1 MANRYGW
8 GDNEPKILPGAQGG
22 DRTNFFGIKIKAL
35 FTDLFAKLNVDANKL
50 NGIQAGAEVNQNTFA
65 KVKVGSAVV
74 EADQK
79 QDTLEL
85 VPGSNVTITPDAVND
100 KITIGLPSS
109 LDVNVTGSAAT
120 CNGCGEVNTPEL
132 TIENDA
138 SNRKSGFYKTNA
150 TGDTNSTVGVAYAGV
165 VQVVR
170 HSLHYL
176 RLILC
181 GNATEAPR
189 MYVQNGSNGNWGA
202 AREVAFLNS
211 NITGNADSA
220 TKLQTSRRI
229 NGVLFNGTGDIT
241 ITAAANGGTSAACSG
256 NAASATKLQTP
267 RRINGELFDGTGDIT
282 ITAASCSGNA
292 ASATKATQD
301 SRGQQIDSTYIK
313 GLSVS
318 GRTVTYT
325 RGNGTTGSFQTR
337 DTTYTLASLGGAP
350 KPQTAAGVGQW
361 GEVTDRVPPGGT
373 WAYIQYTMY
382 PTGSGGNPMNRPG
395 ITGGIVAGGT
405 PVSGK
410 YVVWRIA

>member
-1 MANRYGW
+1 
-8 GDNEPKILPGAQGG
+8 
-22 DRTNFFGIKIKAL
+22 
-35 FTDLFAKLNVDANKL
+35 
-50 NGIQAGAEVNQNTFA
+50 
-65 KVKVGSAVV
+65 
-74 EADQK
+74 
-79 QDTLEL
+79 
-85 VPGSNVTITPDAVND
+85 
-100 KITIGLPSS
+100 
-109 LDVNVTGSAAT
+109 
-120 CNGCGEVNTPEL
+120 
-132 TIENDA
+132 
-138 SNRKSGFYKTNA
+138 
-150 TGDTNSTVGVAYAGV
+150 
-165 VQVVR
+165 
-170 HSLHYL
+170 
-176 RLILC
+176 
-181 GNATEAPR
+181 

-211 NITGNADSA
+211 NITGNAGSA

-292 ASATKATQD
+292 ASATKASLD

-318 GRTVTYT
+318 GRTVTYS
-325 RGNGTTGSFQTR
+325 RGNGTTGSFQTQ

-350 KPQTAAGVGQW
+350 KPQTGAGVGQW

-373 WAYIQYTMY
+373 WAYIQYAMY

>member
-8 GDNEPKILPGAQGG
+8 GSNEPKILPGAQGG

-35 FTDLFAKLNVDANKL
+35 FADLFAKLNVDANKL
-50 NGIQAGAEVNQNTFA
+50 DGIQAGAEVNQNAFA
-65 KVKVGSAVV
+65 KVKSGGVTV

-79 QDTLEL
+79 SDTLEL
-85 VPGSNVTITPDAVND
+85 VPGSNVTITPDAAND

-109 LDVNVTGSAAT
+109 LDVNITGSAAT
-120 CNGCGEVNTPEL
+120 CNGCGEVDTPEL

-176 RLILC
+176 RLILR
-181 GNATEAPR
+181 GDATKAPK
-189 MYVQNGSNGNWGA
+189 MYVQSGSNGNWGA
-202 AREVAFLNS
+202 AREVAFLDS
-211 NITGNADSA
+211 DITGNAASA
-220 TKLQTSRRI
+220 TKLRTSRRI

-241 ITAAANGGTSAACSG
+241 ITAEANGGTSASCSG

-282 ITAASCSGNA
+282 ITAAACSGNA

-325 RGNGTTGSFQTR
+325 RGNGATGSFQTQ
-337 DTTYTLASLGGAP
+337 DTNTTYTLASLGGAP
-350 KPQTAAGVGQW
+350 KPHADAGVGQW
-361 GEVTDRVPPGGT
+361 GDVIDRVPSGGT

-382 PTGSGGNPMNRPG
+382 PTGSGGRPG
-395 ITGGIVAGGT
+395 ITGGIAAGGT

>member
-50 NGIQAGAEVNQNTFA
+50 NGIQAGAEVNQNAFA
-65 KVKVGSAVV
+65 KVKVGSTIV

-100 KITIGLPSS
+100 KITIGLPAS

-120 CNGCGEVNTPEL
+120 CNGCGEVDTPEL

-181 GNATEAPR
+181 GNATEAPK
-189 MYVQNGSNGNWGA
+189 MYMQSGSDGNWGA

-211 NITGNADSA
+211 DITGNAASA

-241 ITAAANGGTSAACSG
+241 ITAEANGGTAAACSGNAATATRLQTGRTINGVPFDGTRNINISAPANGGTSAACSG
-256 NAASATKLQTP
+256 NAASATRLQTA
-267 RRINGELFDGTGDIT
+267 RKINNVPFNGASDIAVTDLYTKITNCFRLRSGWQICYGVAQLLSGASGDT
-282 ITAASCSGNA
+282 ITFPLPFNAEPNVQASIVNSSVALGIPTVTQT
-292 ASATKATQD
+292 SATFVT
-301 SRGQQIDSTYIK
+301 SSNNVYIRWMA
-313 GLSVS
+313 V
-318 GRTVTYT
+318 
-325 RGNGTTGSFQTR
+325 GSW
-337 DTTYTLASLGGAP
+337 S
-350 KPQTAAGVGQW
+350 
-361 GEVTDRVPPGGT
+361 
-373 WAYIQYTMY
+373 
-382 PTGSGGNPMNRPG
+382 
-395 ITGGIVAGGT
+395 
-405 PVSGK
+405 
-410 YVVWRIA
+410 